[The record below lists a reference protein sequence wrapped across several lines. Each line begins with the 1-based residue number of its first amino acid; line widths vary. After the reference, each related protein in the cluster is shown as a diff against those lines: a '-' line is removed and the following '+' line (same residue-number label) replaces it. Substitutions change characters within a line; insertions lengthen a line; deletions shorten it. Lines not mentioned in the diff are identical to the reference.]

1 MRLFW
6 DFGGYSS
13 NAKHRPVY
21 VRICSMP
28 QKEGEIVTGAAPKNI
43 IICCDG
49 TGNDYGVHKT
59 NVVRVCEIA
68 VKSDSQLVYYDPG
81 IGTDGESFTP
91 RIIGKSVKNAWQKMF
106 GTGLQRN
113 VGEAYRFLM
122 KVYRPGDRVYI
133 FGFSRGAYT
142 ARSLAGM
149 LYRCGLLHFGLDNL
163 VEQATNL
170 YNKNESHLQR
180 GFKDNF
186 CARPCPVHF
195 IGVWDTVESL
205 GVITGRKFHD
215 CRLNP
220 EIKHAYHAVSLD
232 EKRSKVSPCLW
243 EEANIA
249 EGQTMEQV
257 WFAGVHCDVGGWY
270 EERGLSDIALRWML
284 KKAEQCGMQ
293 LDSQKFVEVKGD
305 FAGKQHESLIGIW
318 KLMGES
324 EREVPSGGK
333 VHESVKARMEETGYT
348 PVKPLTDDVEWV
360 E

>member
-1 MRLFW
+1 M
-6 DFGGYSS
+6 SQII
-13 NAKHRPVY
+13 P
-21 VRICSMP
+21 P
-28 QKEGEIVTGAAPKNI
+28 KEGKEEEIVTNAAPRNI

-68 VKSDSQLVYYDPG
+68 VKSDSQLVHYDPG
-81 IGTDGESFTP
+81 VGTDGEAFTP
-91 RIIGKSVKNAWQKMF
+91 RIISKFVKTIWQQAF

-122 KVYRPGDRVYI
+122 KVYRPGDKVYI

-149 LYRCGLLHFGLDNL
+149 LSRCGLLYFGLDNL
-163 VEQATNL
+163 VEQASNL

-205 GVITGRKFHD
+205 GLITGRKFHD

-220 EIKHAYHAVSLD
+220 EIKHAYHAVALD
-232 EKRSKVSPCLW
+232 EKRRKFPPCLW
-243 EEANIA
+243 EETNIA

-257 WFAGVHCDVGGWY
+257 WFAGVHADVGGWY
-270 EERGLSDIALRWML
+270 KERGLSDIALLWML

-293 LDSQKFVEVKGD
+293 LDSQKLAKIKGD
-305 FAGKQHESLIGIW
+305 PSGKIHNSYTLW
-318 KLMGES
+318 WWLLLTHKRKVL
-324 EREVPSGGK
+324 PGGK
-333 VHESVKARMEETGYT
+333 VHNSVKERMEKIGYM
-348 PVKPLTDDVEWV
+348 PVKPLPDDVEWV